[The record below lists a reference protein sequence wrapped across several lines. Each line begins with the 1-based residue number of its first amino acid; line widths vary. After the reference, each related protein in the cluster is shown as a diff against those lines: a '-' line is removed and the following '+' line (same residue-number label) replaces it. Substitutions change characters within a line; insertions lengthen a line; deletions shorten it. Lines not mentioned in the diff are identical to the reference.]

1 MDKDNKRSTPP
12 PSENSFIYMSH
23 ELLSMKLIETSTS
36 ILAIALMV
44 PIILLSAPS
53 FASAQEEEELPTE
66 VVIQETQ
73 TSTQDPLPGHEGH
86 QLVMALPPRGDG
98 LIWVGDT
105 SWVASKPIEV
115 VVLHGYN
122 SSAVSN
128 QTATQFG
135 EPLTAPFGG
144 GEVAISLVK
153 PESGTPIPSGSM
165 PFAGNALAFHTLE
178 GEPFSVTYTVAAT
191 AEELT
196 EEADTEEGDG
206 EEEG

>member
-1 MDKDNKRSTPP
+1 MKRT
-12 PSENSFIYMSH
+12 EVN
-23 ELLSMKLIETSTS
+23 TS
-36 ILAIALMV
+36 ILAVALMV
-44 PIILLSAPS
+44 PVILLSAPS
-53 FASAQEEEELPTE
+53 LASAQEEEELPNE

-73 TSTQDPLPGHEGH
+73 TSMQDPLPGHESH
-86 QLVMALPPRGDG
+86 QAVLALPPRGDG

-105 SWVASKPIEV
+105 SWVASKPVEV

-135 EPLTAPFGG
+135 EPLKAAFGE
-144 GEVAISLVK
+144 GEVAITLVK
-153 PESGTPIPSGSM
+153 PLSGTGVPSGSM
-165 PFAGNALAFHTLE
+165 PFAGNALAFHTLG

-196 EEADTEEGDG
+196 EEPDTEEGD
-206 EEEG
+206 EEEE

>member
-1 MDKDNKRSTPP
+1 MKR
-12 PSENSFIYMSH
+12 
-23 ELLSMKLIETSTS
+23 IEISTS
-36 ILAIALMV
+36 ILAVALMV
-44 PIILLSAPS
+44 PVILLSAPS
-53 FASAQEEEELPTE
+53 LASAQEEELPNE

-105 SWVASKPIEV
+105 TWVASKPVEV

-153 PESGTPIPSGSM
+153 PESGTSVPSGSM
-165 PFAGNALAFHTLE
+165 PFAGNALAFHTLG
-178 GEPFSVTYTVAAT
+178 GEQFSVTYTVAAT

-196 EEADTEEGDG
+196 EQPDTEEGD
-206 EEEG
+206 EEEE

>member
-1 MDKDNKRSTPP
+1 MKR
-12 PSENSFIYMSH
+12 
-23 ELLSMKLIETSTS
+23 IEISTS
-36 ILAIALMV
+36 LLAIALMV

-53 FASAQEEEELPTE
+53 LASAQEEEEELPNE

-73 TSTQDPLPGHEGH
+73 TSTQDPLPGHESH

-105 SWVASKPIEV
+105 SWVASKPVEV

-122 SSAVSN
+122 STAVSN

-153 PESGTPIPSGSM
+153 PESGTPVPSGST
-165 PFAGNALAFHTLE
+165 PFAGNALAFHTLG

-196 EEADTEEGDG
+196 NGPDTEEVDE